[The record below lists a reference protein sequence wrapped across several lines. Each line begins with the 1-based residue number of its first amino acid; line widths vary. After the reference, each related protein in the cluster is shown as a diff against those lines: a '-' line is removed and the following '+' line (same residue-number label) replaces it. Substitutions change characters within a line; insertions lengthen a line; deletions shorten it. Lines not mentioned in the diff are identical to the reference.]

1 MPRTVTGAAFCKAG
15 RMSCERAFGC
25 SKRVDGCLE
34 VRDVSRLEAS
44 RTTLTRAAP
53 IPSAMFNE
61 SRRLRDELRTTH
73 ARIAALEAERNDYLR
88 KDRRAGVLTL
98 DAFREAAAAAL
109 RGSQR
114 RGESAALVL
123 VDIDGFRALNGRR
136 GSAAGDE
143 ALAAVA
149 QRLRELVRGGDVVGR
164 TGADELAVVM
174 PGANLAGARGV
185 AERLVAILEQAGPVT
200 LSAGL
205 AADRG
210 PRPLRRLMADAS
222 AILER
227 ARIAGGGRVGAPGRM
242 PTPEP
247 SRGAIGA
254 LALALSERDR
264 GTGEHAEQVVALAGA
279 VARRLNLDAEEVE
292 RIAAAALL
300 HDVGKVAVPD
310 SILSKPGPLNDEEWA
325 VMRNHSVVG
334 ERILRAVPGL
344 GPVARMVRHGHERFD
359 GNGYPDGLR
368 GEEIPLGSRIV
379 LVCDAYDAMTSPRPY
394 RDALSREQAVAE
406 LAAHA
411 GTQFDPRVVDA
422 LVGYLEDHTPVDYA
436 ARTPRATAA

>member
-1 MPRTVTGAAFCKAG
+1 MNRG
-15 RMSCERAFGC
+15 RFAFGE
-25 SKRVDGCLE
+25 G
-34 VRDVSRLEAS
+34 
-44 RTTLTRAAP
+44 
-53 IPSAMFNE
+53 
-61 SRRLRDELRTTH
+61 RRLRDELRVSH
-73 ARIAALEAERNDYLR
+73 ARIAALEAERNEYLR
-88 KDRRAGVLTL
+88 RDKRAGVLTH

-109 RGSQR
+109 RAAQR
-114 RGESAALVL
+114 RGEPASLVL

-136 GSAAGDE
+136 GAAAGDE
-143 ALAAVA
+143 ALAAVGS
-149 QRLRELVRGGDVVGR
+149 RLRELVRAGDVVGR

-185 AERLVAILEQAGPVT
+185 AERLVAVLEQSGPVT
-200 LSAGL
+200 VSAGIAVDGGTGQL
-205 AADRG
+205 DG
-210 PRPLRRLMADAS
+210 LMADAS

-227 ARIAGGGRVGAPGRM
+227 ARIAGGNRVGAPGRQ
-242 PTPEP
+242 PTVEP

-264 GTGEHAEQVVALAGA
+264 GTGEHAEKVVSLAGA
-279 VARRLNLDAEEVE
+279 VARRMNLDAEEVE

-300 HDVGKVAVPD
+300 HDIGKVAVPD
-310 SILSKPGPLNDEEWA
+310 SILSKPGPLNDEEWH

-344 GPVARMVRHGHERFD
+344 GPVARMVRHGHEHFD

-379 LVCDAYDAMTSPRPY
+379 LACDAYDAMTSPRPH
-394 RDALSREQAVAE
+394 RDAMSPQEAVAE
-406 LAAHA
+406 LVAGS

-422 LVGYLEDHTPVDYA
+422 LLGYLQDCAPVDYA
-436 ARTPRATAA
+436 AQRQARPRMSAA

>member
-1 MPRTVTGAAFCKAG
+1 
-15 RMSCERAFGC
+15 
-25 SKRVDGCLE
+25 
-34 VRDVSRLEAS
+34 
-44 RTTLTRAAP
+44 
-53 IPSAMFNE
+53 MFTE

-109 RGSQR
+109 RGCQR

-136 GSAAGDE
+136 GAAAGDE
-143 ALAAVA
+143 ALALVA

-185 AERLVAILEQAGPVT
+185 AERLVAVLEQSGPVT
-200 LSAGL
+200 VSAGIAVDGGTGQL
-205 AADRG
+205 DG
-210 PRPLRRLMADAS
+210 LMADAS

-227 ARIAGGGRVGAPGRM
+227 ARIAGGGRVGAPGR
-242 PTPEP
+242 TPAVEP

-264 GTGEHAEQVVALAGA
+264 NTGEHAEQVVALAGA
-279 VARRLNLDAEEVE
+279 VARRLNVDAEEVE

-300 HDVGKVAVPD
+300 HDIGKVAVPD
-310 SILSKPGPLNDEEWA
+310 SILSKPGPLNDEEWH

-344 GPVARMVRHGHERFD
+344 GPVARMVRHGHESYD
-359 GNGYPDGLR
+359 GSGYPDGLR

-379 LVCDAYDAMTSPRPY
+379 MACDAYDAMTSHRPY
-394 RDALSREQAVAE
+394 RDALGHSAAIAE
-406 LAAHA
+406 LQANA

-422 LVGYLEDHTPVDYA
+422 LVGYLEDRMPVDYA
-436 ARTPRATAA
+436 ARAQTTA

>member
-1 MPRTVTGAAFCKAG
+1 MPPSITCSYAVDHASTLVT
-15 RMSCERAFGC
+15 
-25 SKRVDGCLE
+25 
-34 VRDVSRLEAS
+34 S
-44 RTTLTRAAP
+44 RTSPPPRAP
-53 IPSAMFNE
+53 KQPSMFTE
-61 SRRLRDELRTTH
+61 TRRLRDELRTTH
-73 ARIAALEAERNDYLR
+73 ARIAALEAERSDYLR
-88 KDRRAGVLTL
+88 KDRRTGAGVLTL

-114 RGESAALVL
+114 RGEPAALVL
-123 VDIDGFRALNGRR
+123 VDIDGFKALNGRR
-136 GSAAGDE
+136 GAAVGDE

-149 QRLRELVRGGDVVGR
+149 TRLRELVRGGDVVGR

-185 AERLVAILEQAGPVT
+185 AERLVSVLEQMGPVT
-200 LSAGL
+200 VSAGIAVDGGTGQL
-205 AADRG
+205 DG
-210 PRPLRRLMADAS
+210 LMADAA

-227 ARIAGGGRVGAPGRM
+227 ARIAGGGRVGAPGRQ

-264 GTGEHAEQVVALAGA
+264 GTGQHSEQVVALAGA
-279 VARRLNLDAEEVE
+279 VARRLNLDGEEVE

-300 HDVGKVAVPD
+300 HDIGKVAVPD
-310 SILSKPGPLNDEEWA
+310 SILSKPGPLNDDEWA
-325 VMRNHSVVG
+325 IMREHTVVG

-359 GNGYPDGLR
+359 GAGYPDHLR
-368 GEEIPLGSRIV
+368 GEEIPLGARIV
-379 LVCDAYDAMTSPRPY
+379 LACDAYDAMTSERPY
-394 RDALSREQAVAE
+394 RAALSHTDAVAE
-406 LAAHA
+406 LQAGA

-422 LVGYLEDHTPVDYA
+422 LVGYLHDRTPVDYA
-436 ARTPRATAA
+436 VRSAA

>member
-1 MPRTVTGAAFCKAG
+1 MPSTVTGTAFCKAG
-15 RMSCERAFGC
+15 RMSCERTFG
-25 SKRVDGCLE
+25 SALGVDVGRRM
-34 VRDVSRLEAS
+34 RDVSTLATTGTTS
-44 RTTLTRAAP
+44 RP
-53 IPSAMFNE
+53 PPSIHHAMFTE

-88 KDRRAGVLTL
+88 KDRRAGVLTH
-98 DAFREAAAAAL
+98 DAFREASKAAL

-114 RGESAALVL
+114 RGEPAALVL

-136 GSAAGDE
+136 GAAAGDE

-149 QRLRELVRGGDVVGR
+149 ARLRELVRGGDVLGR

-174 PGANLAGARGV
+174 PGANLSGARGV
-185 AERLVAILEQAGPVT
+185 AERLVSILEQSGPVT
-200 LSAGL
+200 VSAGIAVDGGTGQL
-205 AADRG
+205 DG
-210 PRPLRRLMADAS
+210 LMADAA

-227 ARIAGGGRVGAPGRM
+227 ARIAGGGRVSAPGRT

-264 GTGEHAEQVVALAGA
+264 GTGEHAEHVVALAGA

-300 HDVGKVAVPD
+300 HDIGKVAVPD
-310 SILSKPGPLNDEEWA
+310 SILSKPGPLNDEEWEI
-325 VMRNHSVVG
+325 MRTHSAIG

-359 GNGYPDGLR
+359 GNGYPAGPR
-368 GEEIPLGSRIV
+368 REEN
-379 LVCDAYDAMTSPRPY
+379 
-394 RDALSREQAVAE
+394 
-406 LAAHA
+406 
-411 GTQFDPRVVDA
+411 
-422 LVGYLEDHTPVDYA
+422 
-436 ARTPRATAA
+436 

>member
-1 MPRTVTGAAFCKAG
+1 
-15 RMSCERAFGC
+15 
-25 SKRVDGCLE
+25 
-34 VRDVSRLEAS
+34 
-44 RTTLTRAAP
+44 
-53 IPSAMFNE
+53 MFTE
-61 SRRLRDELRTTH
+61 SRRLRDELRSSH
-73 ARIAALEAERNDYLR
+73 ARIAVLEAERNDYLR

-109 RGSQR
+109 RGCQR

-136 GSAAGDE
+136 GAAAGDE
-143 ALAAVA
+143 ALAHVS

-185 AERLVAILEQAGPVT
+185 AERLVAVLEQSGPVT
-200 LSAGL
+200 VSAGIAVDGGTGQL
-205 AADRG
+205 DG
-210 PRPLRRLMADAS
+210 LMADAS

-227 ARIAGGGRVGAPGRM
+227 ARIAGGGRVGAPGRP

-254 LALALSERDR
+254 LALALAERDR
-264 GTGEHAEQVVALAGA
+264 GTGQHAEQVVALAGA

-300 HDVGKVAVPD
+300 HDIGKVAIPD
-310 SILSKPGPLNDEEWA
+310 SILSKPGALNDEEWA
-325 VMRNHSVVG
+325 VMHNHTVVG

-344 GPVARMVRHGHERFD
+344 GPVARMVRHGHERYD
-359 GNGYPDGLR
+359 GTGYPDGLR
-368 GEEIPLGSRIV
+368 GEEIPLGSRI
-379 LVCDAYDAMTSPRPY
+379 LLACDAYDAMTSSRPY
-394 RDALSREQAVAE
+394 REALSHDQAVIE
-406 LAAHA
+406 LQTGA
-411 GTQFDPRVVDA
+411 GTQFDPRVADA
-422 LVGYLEDHTPVDYA
+422 LLGYLEDRTPVDYA
-436 ARTPRATAA
+436 ARHRAAAV

>member
-1 MPRTVTGAAFCKAG
+1 M
-15 RMSCERAFGC
+15 
-25 SKRVDGCLE
+25 
-34 VRDVSRLEAS
+34 RDVSTLE
-44 RTTLTRAAP
+44 TTGTTSGPAP
-53 IPSAMFNE
+53 SIHHAMFTE

-73 ARIAALEAERNDYLR
+73 ARIAALEAERKDYLR

-136 GSAAGDE
+136 GAAAGDE

-149 QRLRELVRGGDVVGR
+149 ARLRELVRGGDVVGR

-174 PGANLAGARGV
+174 PGANLSGARGV

-200 LSAGL
+200 VSAGIAVDGGTGQL
-205 AADRG
+205 DG
-210 PRPLRRLMADAS
+210 LMADAS

-227 ARIAGGGRVGAPGRM
+227 ARIAGGGRVGAPGRI

-279 VARRLNLDAEEVE
+279 VARRMNLDAEEVE

-300 HDVGKVAVPD
+300 HDIGKVAVAD
-310 SILSKPGPLNDEEWA
+310 SVLSKPGPLNDEEWEI
-325 VMRNHSVVG
+325 MRGHTIVG

-394 RDALSREQAVAE
+394 REALSREQAVAE

-422 LVGYLEDHTPVDYA
+422 LVGYLDDRTPVDYA
-436 ARTPRATAA
+436 ARPPRAAAA

>member
-1 MPRTVTGAAFCKAG
+1 VDVVRA
-15 RMSCERAFGC
+15 MS
-25 SKRVDGCLE
+25 
-34 VRDVSRLEAS
+34 DVSTLA
-44 RTTLTRAAP
+44 TTGTTSGPAP
-53 IPSAMFNE
+53 SIQHAMFTE

-73 ARIAALEAERNDYLR
+73 ARIAVLEAERNDYLR

-136 GSAAGDE
+136 GAAAGDE

-149 QRLRELVRGGDVVGR
+149 ARLRELVRGGDVVGR

-174 PGANLAGARGV
+174 PGANLSGARGV
-185 AERLVAILEQAGPVT
+185 AERLVAILEQTGPVT
-200 LSAGL
+200 VSAGIAVDGGTGQL
-205 AADRG
+205 DG
-210 PRPLRRLMADAS
+210 LMADAS

-227 ARIAGGGRVGAPGRM
+227 ARIAGGGRVGAPGRL

-264 GTGEHAEQVVALAGA
+264 GTGEHAEHVVALAGA

-300 HDVGKVAVPD
+300 HDIGKVAVPD
-310 SILSKPGPLNDEEWA
+310 SVLSKPGPLNDEEWEI
-325 VMRNHSVVG
+325 MRGHTIVG

-406 LAAHA
+406 LTAHA
-411 GTQFDPRVVDA
+411 GTQFDPRVVQA
-422 LVGYLEDHTPVDYA
+422 LVGYLEDQTPVDYA
-436 ARTPRATAA
+436 ARAPRATAA

>member
-1 MPRTVTGAAFCKAG
+1 
-15 RMSCERAFGC
+15 
-25 SKRVDGCLE
+25 
-34 VRDVSRLEAS
+34 
-44 RTTLTRAAP
+44 
-53 IPSAMFNE
+53 MFTE

-73 ARIAALEAERNDYLR
+73 ARIATLEAERNDYLR

-114 RGESAALVL
+114 RGEPAALVL

-143 ALAAVA
+143 ALATVA
-149 QRLRELVRGGDVVGR
+149 TRLRELVRGGDVVGR

-185 AERLVAILEQAGPVT
+185 AERLVAVLEQTGPVT
-200 LSAGL
+200 VSAGIAVDGGTGQL
-205 AADRG
+205 DG
-210 PRPLRRLMADAS
+210 LMADAA

-227 ARIAGGGRVGAPGRM
+227 ARIAGGGRVGAPGRQ
-242 PTPEP
+242 PSVEP

-254 LALALSERDR
+254 LALALAERDR

-279 VARRLNLDAEEVE
+279 TARRMNLDAEEVE

-300 HDVGKVAVPD
+300 HDIGKVAIPD
-310 SILSKPGPLNDEEWA
+310 SILNKPGALNDEEWA
-325 VMRNHSVVG
+325 VMREHSVIG

-344 GPVARMVRHGHERFD
+344 GPVARMVRHGHEHFD
-359 GNGYPDGLR
+359 GSGYPDALA
-368 GEEIPLGSRIV
+368 GEAIPVGSRIV
-379 LVCDAYDAMTSPRPY
+379 LACDAYDAMTSERPY
-394 RDALSREQAVAE
+394 RAAMSQAEAVAE
-406 LAAHA
+406 LRA
-411 GTQFDPRVVDA
+411 GAGGQFDPRVVEA
-422 LVGYLEDHTPVDYA
+422 LVGYLEDRTPLEYA
-436 ARTPRATAA
+436 ARGGAGVVA

>member
-1 MPRTVTGAAFCKAG
+1 MSG
-15 RMSCERAFGC
+15 RMSCERAFVIGTT
-25 SKRVDGCLE
+25 RVH
-34 VRDVSRLEAS
+34 VRDAPHNHRP
-44 RTTLTRAAP
+44 RRADP
-53 IPSAMFNE
+53 GRKMFSE

-73 ARIAALEAERNDYLR
+73 ARIAVLEAERNDYLR

-109 RGSQR
+109 RGTQR

-136 GSAAGDE
+136 GAAAGDE

-185 AERLVAILEQAGPVT
+185 AERLVAILEQMGPVT
-200 LSAGL
+200 ISAGIAVDSGTGQL
-205 AADRG
+205 DG
-210 PRPLRRLMADAS
+210 LMADAA

-227 ARIAGGGRVGAPGRM
+227 ARIAGGNRVGAPGRT
-242 PTPEP
+242 PTVEP

-254 LALALSERDR
+254 LALALAERDR
-264 GTGEHAEQVVALAGA
+264 GTGQHAEQVVALAGA

-300 HDVGKVAVPD
+300 HDIGKVAVPD
-310 SILSKPGPLNDEEWA
+310 SILSKPGPLNDEEWS
-325 VMRNHSVVG
+325 VMRGHSVVG
-334 ERILRAVPGL
+334 EKILRAVPGL
-344 GPVARMVRHGHERFD
+344 GPVARMVRHGHESWD
-359 GNGYPDGLR
+359 GSGYPDGLS
-368 GEEIPLGSRIV
+368 GHDIPLGSRIV
-379 LVCDAYDAMTSPRPY
+379 LACDAYDAMTSSRPY
-394 RDALSREQAVAE
+394 RDAMPHEDAVAE
-406 LAAHA
+406 LQAKA
-411 GTQFDPRVVDA
+411 GTQFDPSVVDA
-422 LVGYLEDHTPVDYA
+422 LLGYLEDRRPVDYA
-436 ARTPRATAA
+436 ARRSNAAAAR